1 MHKFVFT
8 ILLLLSL
15 YFTSGAQQLNL
26 YQWKNLQSVRSG
38 YDVAV
43 TPNYIVYNTGVSLMF
58 IDREAHDNYFYLS
71 KIDGLA
77 EAAIQKVIYNDQ
89 SASLLVYYSTGA
101 MDIIDQER
109 QITHVYDIKNNSTLV
124 PDKTILSLK
133 SVGAYVYLCMTFGII
148 EYDMVNR
155 IFTNT
160 LSIAGGVNDLTSQG
174 DKLFLI
180 TDNKLYTFNKASQ
193 ANFAY
198 IGNWQLITT
207 HETAFTALNTWNN
220 EIYAAAGNTL
230 FRLQQDELISVRSF
244 SEIQKIKYLRS
255 DNSNLLIGGSCTGNC
270 LATVIL
276 LDKDLNTLPFN
287 QSIINDN
294 LNAVFTDKEIWV
306 ADSYHQFRYLDRSS
320 NATHIIDLNRDSP
333 WSNDVFDLKFT
344 SRGLFVAA
352 GSYSRIFLGTDNKV
366 GYSLYDLNEWHTYNL
381 YVDRWFDEP
390 EDIQDI
396 VSIDYNENNDELALG
411 SMHNGL
417 ILTRGQDRIL
427 YNTENS
433 PLIGLSGDENTERTA
448 DVRYDSEGNL
458 WLAMFGRRQVIVV
471 TPDRKFGA
479 FEAPGNVIGFVH
491 TSFDPA
497 GSIRWFSAPEE
508 NAVFAYDP
516 GNNLLSSSDDRWGRV
531 NLISDFEKNYLRPT
545 ALFTDRNGRL
555 WVGSQSG
562 VFTIDCGSSVFGD
575 SCTARQI
582 LVPDGAGVVPL
593 LNGAEITAINEDG
606 AGRKWVGTRQG
617 VFMLNE
623 YGEEVLLHL
632 TADNSPLASDVVTAL
647 EIDKQTGNV
656 YIGTDRGIQVY
667 RTDAS
672 TGNPIH
678 DQQLVIY
685 PNPVRPEYNGPIIIK
700 GVAGST
706 NVKIAD
712 VNGRLVFETM
722 SLGGQAI
729 WDGRD
734 FQKRKVA
741 SGVYYVLATSTGNPE
756 NPEGIT
762 GQIVF
767 IK

>member
-1 MHKFVFT
+1 MC
-8 ILLLLSL
+8 I
-15 YFTSGAQQLNL
+15 
-26 YQWKNLQSVRSG
+26 R
-38 YDVAV
+38 
-43 TPNYIVYNTGVSLMF
+43 
-58 IDREAHDNYFYLS
+58 
-71 KIDGLA
+71 
-77 EAAIQKVIYNDQ
+77 
-89 SASLLVYYSTGA
+89 
-101 MDIIDQER
+101 
-109 QITHVYDIKNNSTLV
+109 
-124 PDKTILSLK
+124 
-133 SVGAYVYLCMTFGII
+133 
-148 EYDMVNR
+148 
-155 IFTNT
+155 
-160 LSIAGGVNDLTSQG
+160 
-174 DKLFLI
+174 
-180 TDNKLYTFNKASQ
+180 
-193 ANFAY
+193 
-198 IGNWQLITT
+198 
-207 HETAFTALNTWNN
+207 
-220 EIYAAAGNTL
+220 
-230 FRLQQDELISVRSF
+230 
-244 SEIQKIKYLRS
+244 
-255 DNSNLLIGGSCTGNC
+255 
-270 LATVIL
+270 
-276 LDKDLNTLPFN
+276 
-287 QSIINDN
+287 
-294 LNAVFTDKEIWV
+294 
-306 ADSYHQFRYLDRSS
+306 DS
-320 NATHIIDLNRDSP
+320 IDLNRDSP